1 MADGDERDDHSD
13 QNDRIDGNSLEIE
26 SLDINDF
33 GEGDNL
39 EAGHYFAFG
48 TNSSFTYKH
57 VYLSVIF

>member
-39 EAGHYFAFG
+39 EAGHYFG

-57 VYLSVIF
+57 VYL